1 LAEDHRRAPV
11 QVLFVRRGGCDSP
24 PLQHADDSDRHTTY
38 IVVIADVLGLALSCA
53 HFIGFQ
59 LAFKEAEL
67 LGKQRGNCGGK
78 EGVKKEDGSSG
89 GRREENREDGMIVAA
104 EIDFPR
110 S

>member
-1 LAEDHRRAPV
+1 V
-11 QVLFVRRGGCDSP
+11 SFVRRGGCDSP
-24 PLQHADDSDRHTTY
+24 LQHADESDRHTY

-59 LAFKEAEL
+59 LVFKEAEL
-67 LGKQRGNCGGK
+67 LAAWQAKGDCGGK
-78 EGVKKEDGSSG
+78 EGVKKEDGSPG
-89 GRREENREDGMIVAA
+89 GRREETGEAGMVVAA